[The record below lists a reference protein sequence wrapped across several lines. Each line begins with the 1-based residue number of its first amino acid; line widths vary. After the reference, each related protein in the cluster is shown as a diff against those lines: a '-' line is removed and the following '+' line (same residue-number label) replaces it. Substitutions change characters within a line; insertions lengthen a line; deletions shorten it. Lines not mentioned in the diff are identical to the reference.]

1 MNKLIKIIFTLIL
14 LVAVSMGY
22 STVAIADSKSDKKQI
37 TEMKQEIEDL
47 GVTPIKKGLK
57 SRKKY
62 ISDLKKQLE
71 KLQKQKEKE
80 AKKQALMDDLRKQII
95 DLDPDAKLVIDD
107 STDDLSKDEDIVALE
122 KQLEDIKKSVSD
134 DPNTPKGHWEGGEY
148 YFDKETPELTE
159 EELIEAGID
168 PSRYMTKKKKN
179 I

>member
-14 LVAVSMGY
+14 LVTVSMGY
-22 STVAIADSKSDKKQI
+22 STVAKADSKSDKKQI

-80 AKKQALMDDLRKQII
+80 AKKQALMDDLRKQI
-95 DLDPDAKLVIDD
+95 L
-107 STDDLSKDEDIVALE
+107 
-122 KQLEDIKKSVSD
+122 DIKTD
-134 DPNTPKGHWEGGEY
+134 E
-148 YFDKETPELTE
+148 
-159 EELIEAGID
+159 
-168 PSRYMTKKKKN
+168 
-179 I
+179 